1 MAILQEILTKM
12 NILMEKIKQQEEML
26 TTMVTIVEDLDKRV
40 EKLEKRGK
48 K

>member
-1 MAILQEILTKM
+1 MASLQEILTKM
-12 NILMEKIKQQEEML
+12 NILMEKTKQQEEML
-26 TTMVTIVEDLDKRV
+26 ITMVTIVEDLDKRV

>member
-1 MAILQEILTKM
+1 MASLQEILTKM
-12 NILMEKIKQQEEML
+12 NILTEKTKQQEEML
-26 TTMVTIVEDLDKRV
+26 ITMVTIVEDLDKRV